1 MLVLSHRG
9 MPNRRV
15 AENTLLSF
23 TQAIQ
28 AGVDGIEFDVRL
40 SGDGQLIVFHDNNL
54 IRLAGDAR
62 KPNELTVK
70 ELSQVELRGAGNIPL
85 INEVTTTVPS
95 PLILDFEIKD
105 PEAAPL
111 LFTKLN
117 TSAGLRERAI
127 VSSFHLDVL
136 KACKEQLPDVRRMVL
151 LHGWVPPVIRK
162 AVWPQ
167 VFEIEPWAVGTRIGS
182 LNPARVRWLH
192 ARGYKVGAYDE
203 RPSVRAARR
212 MARLG
217 VDIAMTYRPD
227 VIVTEK
233 VAITA

>member
-1 MLVLSHRG
+1 

-40 SGDGQLIVFHDNNL
+40 SRDEQMMVFHDDTL
-54 IRLAGDAR
+54 VRLAGDAR
-62 KPNELTVK
+62 RVDELTAR
-70 ELSQVELRGAGNIPL
+70 ELGQIELRGAGNIPL
-85 INEVTTTVPS
+85 VNEVTTAIPS

-105 PEAAPL
+105 PAAAPL
-111 LFTKLN
+111 LFAKLN

-136 KACKEQLPDVRRMVL
+136 QVCKEQVPDVRRMAL
-151 LHGWVPPVIRK
+151 LHSWVTPGRRRI
-162 AVWPQ
+162 VWPQ
-167 VFEIEPWAVGTRIGS
+167 VFEVEPWAVGTRIGS
-182 LNPARVRWLH
+182 LNLARVRWLH
-192 ARGYKVGAYDE
+192 ARGYKVGAYED

-212 MARLG
+212 MVKLE
-217 VDIAMTYRPD
+217 VDIAMTFRPD
-227 VIVTEK
+227 
-233 VAITA
+233 AIKKT

>member
-1 MLVLSHRG
+1 

-15 AENTLLSF
+15 TENTPLSF

-40 SGDGQLIVFHDNNL
+40 SKDGQLIVFHDKNL
-54 IRLAGDAR
+54 VRVAGDAR

-70 ELSQVELRGAGNIPL
+70 ELNQIELRGAGNIPL
-85 INEVTTTVPS
+85 INEVTTAVPA

-111 LFTKLN
+111 LFTKLK

-136 KACKEQLPDVRRMVL
+136 KACKEQLPDVRRLVL
-151 LHGWVPPVIRK
+151 LHSWVSIVSRK
-162 AVWPQ
+162 IIWPQ

-182 LNPARVRWLH
+182 LNPSRVRWLH
-192 ARGYKVGAYDE
+192 ARGYKVGAFDE
-203 RPSVRAARR
+203 RSSVRAARR
-212 MARLG
+212 MAKLG

-227 VIVTEK
+227 
-233 VAITA
+233 AILNI

>member
-1 MLVLSHRG
+1 

-28 AGVDGIEFDVRL
+28 AGVDGVEFDIRL
-40 SGDGQLIVFHDNNL
+40 SRDGQLVIFHDDSL
-54 IRLAGDAR
+54 VRLAGDAR
-62 KPNELTVK
+62 KVNELTAK
-70 ELSQVELRGAGNIPL
+70 ELSQIELRGAGNIPL
-85 INEVTTTVPS
+85 VNEVTTGVPS
-95 PLILDFEIKD
+95 PLILDFEVKD

-111 LFTKLN
+111 FFNKLN
-117 TSAGLRERAI
+117 TSAGLRERTI

-136 KACKEQLPDVRRMVL
+136 KTCKEQLPDVRRMVL
-151 LHGWVPPVIRK
+151 LHSWVTPVRRQI
-162 AVWPQ
+162 VWPQ

-192 ARGYKVGAYDE
+192 ARGYKVGAFDE
-203 RPSVRAARR
+203 RSSVRAARR
-212 MARLG
+212 MASLG

-227 VIVTEK
+227 
-233 VAITA
+233 AIIADRVLVQS